1 MWVKLKFA
9 NLLVFRL
16 IKNNRMH
23 KRNIF
28 LIFFFSLFSLLGIA
42 QSKTSRINGIV
53 LDEMNEVILGATVV
67 LKEVNK
73 GVVTD
78 GYGKFTFSGNYNG
91 DYTILISYLGYKT
104 KKAFFSITEGETKNV
119 SFLLDTSDTELDEII
134 VTGKSKIQNVKEK
147 AFNVS
152 VVDAKKLHNTSLDL
166 GHALDRVSGVRIRES
181 GGVGS
186 RMSFSLNGFRGN
198 QVRFFID
205 GVPMDNFGSSFQINN
220 IPIGMAE
227 RIEVYKGVVPVGLGA
242 DALGGA
248 VNIITNTYKKSH
260 LEASYSYGSFNTHR
274 SSLNAIYVAK
284 SGFVAQVNAFQNYS
298 DNNYDVIADVA
309 DLNTGEYFPD
319 QTVER
324 FHDTYHNE
332 TVIVKTGVVNKT
344 FADELLFGI
353 TLGQNYKEI
362 QTGARIVGVFGKWH
376 TRGDIIMP
384 SVKYKKDDFI
394 IKDLNVRLN
403 ANINLGQEKNIDTVN
418 RRYNWF
424 GDYKQYD
431 TPGGER
437 SYSLY
442 KYKNNSGVST
452 ANLDYTLN
460 EHSNVVLS
468 NTFNTFNR
476 VGHNELNPDSEIYEQ
491 PQKSKKNITG
501 LGYNYKRDSWNI
513 SPFLKQ
519 YYQQNTFAESYS
531 PSGDYGDIAY
541 RDHTN
546 KFDATGYGVA
556 FTSFLNENIQIKASY
571 EKSYRLPES
580 NEIFGDQ
587 VNLKGNTDL
596 KPENSNN
603 YNLGAS
609 YWFYVKSKHQ
619 FNISTSGFYRIAS
632 DFIRE
637 KFNNNQAMTIMENL
651 GSVTSA
657 GIEAEVRYQLEN
669 RLTIGANA
677 TYQNLRNNTKYE
689 EGQTEESIV
698 YRDRIPNMPYL
709 YGNADVSYNFTN
721 IGKNNGQISL
731 GYNAL
736 YVHSFYLYWPSLGSS
751 SSKLDIPDQIS
762 HDLTATY
769 SYNKKLQFTLEC
781 RNLLDETLYDNFSL
795 QKPGRSFTGKIK
807 YTFL

>member
-1 MWVKLKFA
+1 M
-9 NLLVFRL
+9 R
-16 IKNNRMH
+16 IQ
-23 KRNIF
+23 NIF
-28 LIFFFSLFSLLGIA
+28 LTLYFCLFSLLSIA
-42 QSKTSRINGIV
+42 QTKSSRVSGTV
-53 LDEMNEVILGATVV
+53 LDETNKAILGATVV
-67 LKEVNK
+67 IKEANH

-78 GYGKFTFSGNYNG
+78 QNGTFTFSGDYNG
-91 DYTILISYLGYKT
+91 SYTILISYLGYQT
-104 KKAFFSITEGETKNV
+104 KQASFSIKHGETKTV
-119 SFLLDTSDTELDEII
+119 SYVLAASNTELDEVL
-134 VTGKSKIQNVKEK
+134 VTGKSQIQKVKEK

-152 VVDAKKLHNTSLDL
+152 VVDAEKLHNTSLDL
-166 GHALDRVSGVRIRES
+166 GHALDRVSGVRVRES

-186 RMSFSLNGFRGN
+186 QMSFSLNGFKGN

-220 IPIGMAE
+220 IPINMAE

-248 VNIITNTYKKSH
+248 VNIITNTYKENH

-274 SSLNAIYVAK
+274 STVNAIYVAK

-298 DNNYDVIADVA
+298 DNNYKVNADVA

-332 TVIVKTGVVNKT
+332 TVIFNTGVVHKK

-362 QTGARIVGVFGKWH
+362 QTGARIVSVFGKWH
-376 TRGDIIMP
+376 TEGNIIMP

-394 IKDLNVRLN
+394 IKDLSLEFS

-424 GDYKQYD
+424 GDYKQYED
-431 TPGGER
+431 AGGER

-442 KYKNNSGVST
+442 KYKNNAGIST
-452 ANLDYTLN
+452 ANLSYKIND
-460 EHSNVVLS
+460 HSSVVVS

-491 PQKSKKNITG
+491 PKKNKKNITG
-501 LGYNYKRDSWNI
+501 LGFDYKKNNWNA
-513 SPFLKQ
+513 SVFLKQ
-519 YYQQNTFAESYS
+519 YFQQNTFAESYN
-531 PSGDYGDIAY
+531 PTGNYGDIAY
-541 RDHTN
+541 NNHTD
-546 KFDATGYGVA
+546 KFNATGYGMA
-556 FTSFLNENIQIKASY
+556 LTHFINENLQVKASF
-571 EKSYRLPES
+571 EESYRLPEA
-580 NEIFGDQ
+580 NEIFGDEI
-587 VNLKGNTDL
+587 NLQGNKNL
-596 KPENSNN
+596 KPENSSN
-603 YNLGAS
+603 YNLGLS
-609 YWFYVKSKHQ
+609 YWFYVNKKHQ
-619 FNISTSGFYRIAS
+619 FTINTSGFYRDAD

-637 KFNNNQAMTIMENL
+637 KFSPNQATTTMDNL
-651 GSVTSA
+651 GGVTSA
-657 GIEAEVRYQLEN
+657 GIEAEVRYQLDN
-669 RLTIGANA
+669 RLTIGTNV

-689 EGQTEESIV
+689 EGQTVVSIV
-698 YRDRIPNMPYL
+698 YKDRIPNMPYL

-769 SYNKKLQFTLEC
+769 TYNQKLQFTLEC